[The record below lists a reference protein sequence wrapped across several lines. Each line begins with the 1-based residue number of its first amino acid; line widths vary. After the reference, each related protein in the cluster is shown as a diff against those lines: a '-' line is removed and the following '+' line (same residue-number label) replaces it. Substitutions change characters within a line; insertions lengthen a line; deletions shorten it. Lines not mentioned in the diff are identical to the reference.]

1 VVGEVSVSAIL
12 EDGNRQMRIVI
23 LGAPGS
29 GKGTQATML
38 VERLEIPHIST
49 GALLR
54 NAAKRGTE
62 LGLQAKALIDRGEL
76 VSDSIMLEMIEERLG
91 RDDVADGFILDGYPR
106 NVAQAKSL
114 DIVLERLNR
123 PADEAI
129 LIDVDTEQLIRRIAK
144 RATEEGRS
152 DDTEETVRNR
162 MRIYAEQTA
171 PVADY
176 YAERGLLTRVLG
188 DGCKE
193 EVQER
198 ILSVLNTNVTSAVST
213 G

>member
-1 VVGEVSVSAIL
+1 
-12 EDGNRQMRIVI
+12 MRIVL
-23 LGAPGS
+23 LGPPGS

-38 VERLEIPHIST
+38 VEQLGLPHIST

-62 LGLQAKALIDRGEL
+62 LGLQAKAITDKGEL
-76 VSDSIMLEMIEERLG
+76 VPDDIMSDMIEERLS
-91 RDDVADGFILDGYPR
+91 RPDVARGFILDGYPR

-114 DIVLERLNR
+114 DIMLERLGM

-129 LIDVDTEQLIRRIAK
+129 HIDIEPETVIKRIAK
-144 RATEEGRS
+144 RAKEEGRS
-152 DDTEETVRNR
+152 DDAVETVKNR
-162 MRIYAEQTA
+162 MRVYAEQTA

-188 DGCKE
+188 DGPKE
-193 EVQER
+193 EILQR
-198 ILSVLNTNVTSAVST
+198 ILSVLRT
-213 G
+213 GKTPA

>member
-1 VVGEVSVSAIL
+1 
-12 EDGNRQMRIVI
+12 MRIVI
-23 LGAPGS
+23 LGPPGS
-29 GKGTQATML
+29 GKGTQATLL
-38 VERLEIPHIST
+38 VERLKIPHIST

-62 LGLQAKALIDRGEL
+62 LGLQAKSIIDRGEL
-76 VSDSIMLEMIEERLG
+76 VPDSIMLEMIEERLA
-91 RDDVADGFILDGYPR
+91 REDVADGFILDGYPR
-106 NVAQAKSL
+106 NVGQAKSL
-114 DIVLERLNR
+114 DAVLERLNK

-129 LIDVDTEQLIRRIAK
+129 LIEVDTEQVIKRIAK
-144 RATEEGRS
+144 RAIEEGRS

-162 MRIYAEQTA
+162 MRVYAEQTA

-193 EVQER
+193 EVLER
-198 ILSVLNTNVTSAVST
+198 ILSVLKVSAPLVCST